1 MRDSILEPLEQA
13 GDEEDKTLRPKA
25 LNDFVG
31 QKLAKES
38 LALALKAAKNRHE
51 PLDHVL
57 LYGPPGLG
65 KTTIAHIIANEL
77 GGSLHLTAGPAITRA
92 GDLASLLMNLET
104 NDVIFVDE
112 IHRIN
117 RAVEE
122 TLYSAMEEG
131 RLDIILG
138 KGPAARSVSIDI
150 KPFTLVGATT
160 KYGSLTSPLR
170 SRFGI
175 IQKLGFYDSQE
186 IERILTRSAEILKVT
201 ISKSAVQELAERSRG
216 IPRIANRLLKRAR
229 DMAEINFNSEISSD
243 SLASTFELLK
253 IDHLGLDQADRDVL
267 RLIIEHHSGG
277 PVGLSTIASSLSE
290 DEETILDVYE
300 PFLMAKGL
308 LARTKQGR
316 VVTKLAYNHLGITEK

>member
-316 VVTKLAYNHLGITEK
+316 VVTKLAYNHLGIAEK

>member
-175 IQKLGFYDSQE
+175 IQKLGVYDSQE

>member
-175 IQKLGFYDSQE
+175 IQKLGFYDPSD

>member
-38 LALALKAAKNRHE
+38 LSLALKAAKNRHE

-300 PFLMAKGL
+300 P
-308 LARTKQGR
+308 
-316 VVTKLAYNHLGITEK
+316 